1 MPRMAGRTVMQS
13 ARRLLLGM
21 MTALPAVVLV
31 AQTSAAQTA
40 AAQRSWPTSP
50 VRLIMPYPPATS
62 GDLITRK
69 VAPFLSQKLGAPFFV
84 ENRSGANG
92 NIGMKAVKD
101 SLPDGTTFVSASD
114 IQFAVSPAVYANL
127 SYDMDRDFTPVA
139 PLARIINV
147 IVANR
152 NLKAN
157 NLRELVA
164 LAKAQP
170 GKFTYASTGVGSTH
184 QLFMEMLKMQG
195 GFDLVHVPYKG
206 TGEAT
211 PDLIS
216 GQVDVMFFGVT
227 QALTQVNAGQLKI
240 LAVGSPNRLPQLPDV
255 PTIAESGFPGFTS
268 TNIWGVMA
276 PAGTPDPI
284 VVKFRDAIGQAL
296 ADADIRTWYRTSA
309 LSTLDGGTDEMM
321 RTIREE
327 RAMWPQVVK
336 AANIKLTE

>member
-1 MPRMAGRTVMQS
+1 
-13 ARRLLLGM
+13 
-21 MTALPAVVLV
+21 
-31 AQTSAAQTA
+31 
-40 AAQRSWPTSP
+40 
-50 VRLIMPYPPATS
+50 
-62 GDLITRK
+62 
-69 VAPFLSQKLGAPFFV
+69 
-84 ENRSGANG
+84 
-92 NIGMKAVKD
+92 
-101 SLPDGTTFVSASD
+101 VSASD

-276 PAGTPDPI
+276 PAGTPEPI
-284 VVKFRDAIGQAL
+284 VAKFRDAIAQAL
-296 ADADIRTWYRTSA
+296 ADADIRAWYRTSV

-327 RAMWPQVVK
+327 RATWPQVIK
-336 AANIKLTE
+336 AANIRLTE

>member
-1 MPRMAGRTVMQS
+1 MQS
-13 ARRLLLGM
+13 WRQLVLGSM
-21 MTALPAVVLV
+21 LAFVAAAPSL
-31 AQTSAAQTA
+31 AQTTVAPT
-40 AAQRSWPTSP
+40 SWPTSP
-50 VRLIMPYPPATS
+50 VRLIMPYPPASS

-69 VAPFLSQKLGAPFFV
+69 VVPFLSQKLGAPFFV
-84 ENRSGANG
+84 ENRPGANG

-101 SLPDGTTFVSASD
+101 SLPDGYTFVSASD

-152 NLKAN
+152 GLKAN

-184 QLFMEMLKMQG
+184 QLFMELLKMQG

-227 QALTQVNAGQLKI
+227 QALTQANAGQLKI
-240 LAVGSPNRLPQLPDV
+240 LAVGSPSRLPQLPDV

-276 PAGTPDPI
+276 PASTPEPI
-284 VVKFRDAIGQAL
+284 VAKFRDAIAQAL
-296 ADADIRTWYRTSA
+296 ADADIRAWYRTSA

>member
-1 MPRMAGRTVMQS
+1 MRCWRQP
-13 ARRLLLGM
+13 LL
-21 MTALPAVVLV
+21 ALLSTLLAACGAN
-31 AQTSAAQTA
+31 AQTV
-40 AAQRSWPTSP
+40 WPAGP
-50 VRLIMPYPPATS
+50 VRLIMPYPPASS

-69 VAPFLSQKLGAPFFV
+69 VAPFLGQRLGAPFFV
-84 ENRSGANG
+84 ENRPGANG

-101 SLPDGTTFVSASD
+101 SAPDGYTFVSASD
-114 IQFAVSPAVYANL
+114 IQFAVSPAVYASL
-127 SYDMDRDFTPVA
+127 PYDMDRDFVPVA

-152 NLKAN
+152 NLKAD

-170 GKFTYASTGVGSTH
+170 GKITYASTGVGSTH
-184 QLFMEMLKMQG
+184 QLFMELLKMQG
-195 GFDLVHVPYKG
+195 GFDVVHVPYKG

-227 QALTQVNAGQLKI
+227 QALTQVHAGQLKV
-240 LAVGSPNRLPQLPDV
+240 LAVGAPQRLPELPDV

-276 PAGTPDPI
+276 PSGTPNPI
-284 VVKFRDAIGQAL
+284 VARLRGAIAEAL
-296 ADADIRTWYRTSA
+296 TDPDIRAWYRTSA
-309 LSTLDGGTDEMM
+309 LSTLDGGVDEMM
-321 RTIREE
+321 RTIRDE
-327 RAMWPQVVK
+327 RATWPQVVK

>member
-1 MPRMAGRTVMQS
+1 MQS
-13 ARRLLLGM
+13 WRALCFLLTTL
-21 MTALPAVVLV
+21 AASASS
-31 AQTSAAQTA
+31 AQTSDAQT
-40 AAQRSWPTSP
+40 SWPTSP
-50 VRLIMPYPPATS
+50 VRLIMPYPPASS

-84 ENRSGANG
+84 ENRPGANG

-101 SLPDGTTFVSASD
+101 SLPDGYTFVSASD

-152 NLKAN
+152 SLKAN
-157 NLRELVA
+157 NLKELVA
-164 LAKAQP
+164 LAKAEP
-170 GKFTYASTGVGSTH
+170 GKITYASTGVGSTH

-227 QALTQVNAGQLKI
+227 QALAQVNAGQLKV

-276 PAGTPDPI
+276 PSGTPDPI
-284 VVKFRDAIGQAL
+284 VAKFRDAIAQAL
-296 ADADIRTWYRTSA
+296 ADADIRAWYRTSV

-327 RAMWPQVVK
+327 RATWPQVVK

>member
-1 MPRMAGRTVMQS
+1 MQS
-13 ARRLLLGM
+13 WCRLVLGSM
-21 MTALPAVVLV
+21 LAFLAV
-31 AQTSAAQTA
+31 APSAAQTWS
-40 AAQRSWPTSP
+40 AQTWPTGP
-50 VRLIMPYPPATS
+50 VRLIMPYPPASS

-69 VAPFLSQKLGAPFFV
+69 VAPFLARKFGAPFFV
-84 ENRSGANG
+84 ENRPGANG

-101 SLPDGTTFVSASD
+101 AAPDGYTFVSASD
-114 IQFAVSPAVYANL
+114 IQFAVSPAVYASL
-127 SYDMDRDFTPVA
+127 PYDMDRDFVPVA

-157 NLRELVA
+157 TLKELIA
-164 LAKAQP
+164 LAKAEP
-170 GKFTYASTGVGSTH
+170 GKITYASTGVGSTH
-184 QLFMEMLKMQG
+184 QLFMELLKMQG

-227 QALTQVNAGQLKI
+227 QALTQVNAGQLKV
-240 LAVGSPNRLPQLPDV
+240 LAVGSPERLPQLPDV

-276 PAGTPDPI
+276 PAGTPEPI
-284 VVKFRDAIGQAL
+284 VVKFRAGIAAAL
-296 ADADIRTWYRTSA
+296 QDPDVKAWYRTSV
-309 LSTLDGGTDEMM
+309 LSTLDGGVGEMM
-321 RTIREE
+321 QTIRDE
-327 RAMWPQVVK
+327 RATWPQVVK

>member
-1 MPRMAGRTVMQS
+1 MQS
-13 ARRLLLGM
+13 ARQLLLGM
-21 MTALPAVVLV
+21 MTVLPAVVL
-31 AQTSAAQTA
+31 AAQTI
-40 AAQRSWPTSP
+40 AAQTSWPTSP

-69 VAPFLSQKLGAPFFV
+69 VAPFLSRKLGAPFFV
-84 ENRSGANG
+84 ENRPGANG

-101 SLPDGTTFVSASD
+101 SLPDGYTFVSASD

-139 PLARIINV
+139 PLARIVNV

-157 NLRELVA
+157 NLKELIA

-227 QALTQVNAGQLKI
+227 QAPTQANAGQLKI

-276 PAGTPDPI
+276 PASTPDPI
-284 VVKFRDAIGQAL
+284 VVKFRQTIAEAL
-296 ADADIRTWYRTSA
+296 ADDDIRAWFRTSV

-327 RAMWPQVVK
+327 RATWPQVVK